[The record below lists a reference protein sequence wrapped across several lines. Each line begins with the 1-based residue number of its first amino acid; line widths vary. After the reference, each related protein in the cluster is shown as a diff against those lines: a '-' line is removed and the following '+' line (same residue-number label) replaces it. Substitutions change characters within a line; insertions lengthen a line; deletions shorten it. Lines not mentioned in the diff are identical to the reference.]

1 MLRPLSLLPALV
13 LAATTWVGWSGPAEA
28 AQAARPDDPDAP
40 LSVSIET
47 MSPSTVPD
55 RGPVVLTGRV
65 TNDSDVTW
73 STINLY
79 PFISAQPLTTRTEL
93 VEAAATPPSA
103 SVGDRVTTRGPYFTV
118 DELAPGDT
126 AFYTVRVRSADL
138 RAHVAE
144 KGGDL
149 EANAGAYWFGVHAL
163 GRSATDAGTSA
174 PTADGRARTFLP
186 RVGGTERQVKTALVV
201 PLRAGI
207 EYDDDGSIAGPAA
220 WSSSLAT
227 DGRLGGAVRFGA
239 AAGSRPLTWL
249 IDPALTDVT
258 ARLAAGNPGRSLG
271 FTVDPEATEDPDRQL
286 ADPEDP
292 AETPPPE
299 TETPLPSPETSAAGE
314 DGSDEQ
320 TEEEAPKQP
329 TAVEEAAARSATAW
343 RDRLGD
349 ALESAEVLALPYGDL
364 DVPAAAAHDPAAYTR
379 ARQRS
384 GSTLQPWE
392 VPTSPALGGRTFLDP
407 DSLEL
412 AGDDETLLGS
422 DLMVP
427 ELGAEAPTVVTVDGR
442 RVVLASTA
450 AASGGPGPDD
460 PLAGVAVRQRILAEA
475 AVRRQATPREPLVV
489 VLPSGWSA
497 DDADGFFDGLEQPWL
512 DLTTVADVVDERAT
526 ELDPAQV
533 DYPRVQERRQLDAS
547 VFASAREL
555 SEAGTTLQYLLTR
568 NDTVGREVS
577 DQALAS
583 LSFASRA
590 DPDAARSSNAASR
603 EVLEE
608 LLAGVRIEAPRQVT
622 LSSASGRFSATLE
635 NTLDQPVTV
644 RVRAVA
650 EEPITITMTEEDV
663 TLPPRSRRS
672 VLLTASTEQQGVHNI
687 TLQVTDMAG
696 TIVGTSD
703 RLPIRAAQVSNVI
716 WLIIGTGGALLLGA
730 IGVRLAR
737 RIRAARRTSGAG
749 EGPEDTRHEAEATE
763 QTPTPA

>member
-13 LAATTWVGWSGPAEA
+13 LAATTWVGWSAPAEA

-55 RGPVVLTGRV
+55 RGPVVITGRV

-73 STINLY
+73 STINFY

-93 VEAAATPPSA
+93 VEAASTAPSA
-103 SVGDRVTTRGPYFTV
+103 SVGDRVTTRGPYFTI
-118 DELAPGDT
+118 DELSPGDT

-149 EANAGAYWFGVHAL
+149 DANAGAYWFGVHAL
-163 GRSATDAGTSA
+163 GRSETDAGTSA

-186 RVGGTERQVKTALVV
+186 RVGGTGRQVKTALVV
-201 PLRAGI
+201 PLRGAI
-207 EYDDDGSIAGPAA
+207 EYDEDGSIAGPAA
-220 WSSSLAT
+220 WSSSLAS
-227 DGRLGGAVRFGA
+227 DGRLGSAVRFGA
-239 AAGSRPLTWL
+239 AAGNRPLTWL

-271 FTVDPEATEDPDRQL
+271 STVDPEATEDPDRLL

-292 AETPPPE
+292 AATTPPE
-299 TETPLPSPETSAAGE
+299 TETPLPSPETSDGGE
-314 DGSDEQ
+314 GGSDEQ
-320 TEEEAPKQP
+320 AEEVAPEQP

-364 DVPAAAAHDPAAYTR
+364 DVPAAAEHDAAAYTR

-392 VPTSPALGGRTFLDP
+392 IPTSPALGGRAFLDP
-407 DSLEL
+407 GSIEL

-442 RVVLASTA
+442 RLVLASTA

-497 DDADGFFDGLEQPWL
+497 GDADGFFDGLEQPWL
-512 DLTTVADVVDERAT
+512 DLTTASAVLDEAAT
-526 ELDPAQV
+526 KLDPAQV
-533 DYPRVQERRQLDAS
+533 VYPRVQARRQLDAS

-577 DQALAS
+577 DQALTS

-590 DPDAARSSNAASR
+590 DPAAARSSNARSS

-608 LLAGVRIEAPRQVT
+608 LLDGVRIEAPRQVT

-716 WLIIGTGGALLLGA
+716 WLIIGTGAALLLGA

-737 RIRAARRTSGAG
+737 RIRAARRTSGDG
-749 EGPEDTRHEAEATE
+749 EGPDDTRHEAEATE